1 MKRFISSL
9 LLSLLAVHAS
19 TAWAFGVAHVS
30 AAAPEAFQDRCQ
42 VGSIKCEKQEETELV
57 VCSAEPL
64 AIQASVADGSGKT
77 AGGYHSFGTAGVS
90 GVSFPQQI
98 GYQEV
103 SADYHFEGKS
113 FGSDYVGIVKIQ
125 V

>member
-1 MKRFISSL
+1 MRRFVSSL

-19 TAWAFGVAHVS
+19 TAWAFGVAQVS

-42 VGSIKCEKQEETELV
+42 IGSIRCEKQEESELV
-57 VCSAEPL
+57 VCSSEPL
-64 AIQASVADGSGKT
+64 AIQASVTDGSGKT
-77 AGGYHSFGTAGVS
+77 AGGYHSFGAADVS
-90 GVSFPQQI
+90 GLSFSQQI
-98 GYQEV
+98 GYQEI